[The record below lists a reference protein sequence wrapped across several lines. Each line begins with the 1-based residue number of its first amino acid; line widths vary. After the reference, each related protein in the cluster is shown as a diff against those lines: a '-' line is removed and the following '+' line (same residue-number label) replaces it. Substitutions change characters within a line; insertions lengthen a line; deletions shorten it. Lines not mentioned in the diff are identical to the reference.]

1 MKDGRMIM
9 WKQNY
14 VTPEEWDLEN
24 TIIVEILVGN
34 TPVPGATRHSKSLN
48 GNIAISYYV
57 IKEGEMITMMMM
69 GRKTLETWGSEGIW
83 CLHKLLG
90 EYLRISEQLLQ
101 HTTALVR
108 VPFSTNQDRGLL
120 MLKNVVWR
128 GKENKLST
136 ILLSLAFT
144 RIGVAAKNSLPA
156 ELIEETKEYL
166 STRVKRIRNT
176 WKSDMFSKAA
186 D

>member
-1 MKDGRMIM
+1 MLRVNRGMKDGRMIM
-9 WKQNY
+9 WKQNF

-34 TPVPGATRHSKSLN
+34 TRVLGATPHWKSLN

-57 IKEGEMITMMMM
+57 IKEDEIITMMTMR
-69 GRKTLETWGSEGIW
+69 RKTLETWGSEGIR
-83 CLHKLLG
+83 CRRHKLLG

-108 VPFSTNQDRGLL
+108 VPFLTNADQDRGLL
-120 MLKNVVWR
+120 LLKKVIWH

-136 ILLSLAFT
+136 ILSSLAFT
-144 RIGVAAKNSLPA
+144 RIGVAAKNSLSA
-156 ELIEETKEYL
+156 EL
-166 STRVKRIRNT
+166 KRQRNIYQHVLRE
-176 WKSDMFSKAA
+176 
-186 D
+186 